1 MNPLQMKFDEVSFA
15 YEKDLVV
22 NKISFGIQP
31 GEFVGIIGPNGSG
44 KSTLLKLL
52 GGVLQG
58 YSGGVYFKDRDI
70 HSLKRNLLARSIAWI
85 PQEHPMVFPF
95 KVLEVVLMGRHP
107 YLSALSLEG
116 EKDHAIASEAMELT
130 QTSQFSGRG
139 FNEIS
144 GGEKQRV
151 TIASAITQEP
161 EIMLLDEPTSAL
173 DIKFQM
179 QILNIL
185 KSLNEEK
192 GITILICRRLLL
204 MNEGTVVIDGPPES
218 VLQKEILEDVYDINI
233 KLFPV
238 EEDGSIMIAPEG

>member
-1 MNPLQMKFDEVSFA
+1 
-15 YEKDLVV
+15 
-22 NKISFGIQP
+22 
-31 GEFVGIIGPNGSG
+31 
-44 KSTLLKLL
+44 
-52 GGVLQG
+52 
-58 YSGGVYFKDRDI
+58 
-70 HSLKRNLLARSIAWI
+70 
-85 PQEHPMVFPF
+85 
-95 KVLEVVLMGRHP
+95 MGRHP
-107 YLSALSLEG
+107 YLSDLSLEG

-192 GITILICRRLLL
+192 GITILMAVHDLHLASKFCRRLLL
-204 MNEGTVVIDGPPES
+204 MNEGTVVKDGPPES

-238 EEDGSIMIAPEG
+238 EEDGSIIIAPEG